1 MSGTAAISAAKN
13 RRSGNEVKF
22 NGQSKSLPP
31 PQDPRQQQ
39 QQNSRQQPNGRQQ
52 PQPPQQQQQQQ
63 QQQQPQRMQVPH
75 PMEILKSHEMRLR
88 EIEGSLEQPSET
100 NTTTNTV
107 TNTDDYAA
115 LQAETVLLKSDNAA
129 LKNSVSI
136 LEKKITVLLERIIYL
151 EQIITGTKG
160 RVEDFNTTIINLS
173 SQLSNVES
181 SVSEHSRFIAALGSE
196 SSRDTI
202 QISESDDRVN
212 ESANIT
218 LEIAP
223 LN

>member
-1 MSGTAAISAAKN
+1 MSGTAAIAAAKN

-39 QQNSRQQPNGRQQ
+39 QQNGRQQ
-52 PQPPQQQQQQQ
+52 PQQNNR
-63 QQQQPQRMQVPH
+63 QQQQPPQQQRMQVPH
-75 PMEILKSHEMRLR
+75 PMEILKSHELRLR
-88 EIEGSLEQPSET
+88 ELEGSTEQPSD
-100 NTTTNTV
+100 TNTV
-107 TNTDDYAA
+107 TNTEDYTA
-115 LQAETVLLKSDNAA
+115 LQADTVLLKSDNAA

-136 LEKKITVLLERIIYL
+136 LEKKITVLLDRTIYL

-160 RVEDFNTTIINLS
+160 SVEELS
-173 SQLSNVES
+173 ATVVALSKQLADVIT

-202 QISESDDRVN
+202 QLNESDDRVS
-212 ESANIT
+212 ESNNIT

>member
-39 QQNSRQQPNGRQQ
+39 QQQNGRQQPNGR
-52 PQPPQQQQQQQ
+52 QQQQQQQ

-88 EIEGSLEQPSET
+88 ELEGSAEQPSET
-100 NTTTNTV
+100 NTTTNT
-107 TNTDDYAA
+107 DDYTA
-115 LQAETVLLKSDNAA
+115 LQSDNAA

-136 LEKKITVLLERIIYL
+136 LEKKITVLLERTIYL

-160 RVEDFNTTIINLS
+160 RVEDFNTTVINLS

-196 SSRDTI
+196 SSRDNI
-202 QISESDDRVN
+202 QLRESDDRVD
-212 ESANIT
+212 EQDNIT

>member
-1 MSGTAAISAAKN
+1 MSGTAALSAAKN

-39 QQNSRQQPNGRQQ
+39 QQNGRQQTNGRQQ
-52 PQPPQQQQQQQ
+52 QQPPQ

-88 EIEGSLEQPSET
+88 ELEGSAEQPSE
-100 NTTTNTV
+100 TNTV

-115 LQAETVLLKSDNAA
+115 LQSETVLLKSDNAA

-136 LEKKITVLLERIIYL
+136 LEKKITVLLERTIYL

-160 RVEDFNTTIINLS
+160 RVEDFNTTVTNLS
-173 SQLSNVES
+173 TQLSNVES

-196 SSRDTI
+196 SEGSRDTI
-202 QISESDDRVN
+202 QLNESDDRVS
-212 ESANIT
+212 EPTNIT

>member
-39 QQNSRQQPNGRQQ
+39 NSRQQPNGRQQ
-52 PQPPQQQQQQQ
+52 PQQLPQQQ

-88 EIEGSLEQPSET
+88 ELEGSAEQPSET
-100 NTTTNTV
+100 NTTTNT
-107 TNTDDYAA
+107 NDYTA
-115 LQAETVLLKSDNAA
+115 LQAETALLQSDNAA

-136 LEKKITVLLERIIYL
+136 LEKKITVLLERTIYL

-173 SQLSNVES
+173 TQLSNVES

-196 SSRDTI
+196 SEGSRDTI
-202 QISESDDRVN
+202 QLNESDDRVS
-212 ESANIT
+212 EPTNIT